1 MGTSLSGLTPAT
13 TFDGLLKVG
22 DNDPLTADLKAI
34 STGDGTDT
42 ILQLSTTAL
51 QIGGDTTIETTG
63 TWVDGFNSNL
73 RLEANSP
80 SMQFKDTSGTSGFM
94 IGVTGGSTIFYQSSS
109 ADFSSVNAIG
119 RIFGGRWSFGA
130 STDLGASVGIKGSG
144 ADDTTTSL
152 LVQNSAGTELLKVQD
167 DGIIDSQYLRI
178 NGSSFSP
185 TISAEGNVG
194 KALRLGNEGFFS
206 SFNYLDLKTWDGAAY
221 SPAMRITG
229 NTSQFVG
236 IGETTP
242 TARLHIKGGGNDNT
256 TTALLVQ
263 NSDGADMMVL
273 DDSKEVSFRGRSG
286 FYNGVFIVE
295 NNHTKTQ
302 GNAIIGA
309 FATPTARL
317 HVKGGGNDDT
327 TTSLL
332 VQNSDGNDLLEVDD
346 IGNVGIGGP
355 NPLSATLHI
364 SSQSYF
370 NNTTA
375 LRIQNSIGNNLL
387 RVRGDGTTDIL
398 NSKYIFNQS
407 GVSTGGAIFKGSGND
422 ATTTALLVQNSDGAT
437 GFQVDDG
444 GNIGLGNAPL
454 TGIKVAQTS
463 GAARFRDLYFGNI
476 GSSAINN
483 SSLTSINW
491 NGSTGI
497 GIANSEAL
505 AATAMLH
512 IKGSAPVEDPPGTFT
527 NPTAL
532 LVQNSAGANLLQVT
546 DDGNLYGKTL
556 NVSGLLK
563 MNSGQTIR
571 FGGSEAMSGNISTG
585 NLDLGIHSNFTN
597 TRVFSQLSV
606 KGTGNGATT
615 TALLVQNSDGTDMLR
630 IMDGGADKVLR
641 TSSAQIGSL
650 EIVGANIGRGG
661 GNPITFAGTNQI
673 GMGEGTPTAKLHIK
687 GTGNT
692 PTTTALLVQNSD
704 GTAAFK
710 IQDDRKAVFSGLTE
724 FSNNVQFL
732 GANDTS
738 SLNNMRF
745 VVPGATKSFVINA
758 DYNLTNEPS
767 ALLEVQSTTK
777 GFLPP
782 RMTEGERNAIATP
795 AVGLIVYQTDGE
807 EGVYVNTTGGWRQM
821 QLI

>member
-22 DNDPLTADLKAI
+22 DNDPLTVNLKAI

-51 QIGGDTTIETTG
+51 SIGGATTIDVGNGHPTADNG
-63 TWVDGFNSNL
+63 LYLGDGGKLKLSNYFQEGIINVPAGRL
-73 RLEANSP
+73 RVI
-80 SMQFKDTSGTSGFM
+80 TSQG
-94 IGVTGGSTIFYQSSS
+94 
-109 ADFSSVNAIG
+109 
-119 RIFGGRWSFGA
+119 
-130 STDLGASVGIKGSG
+130 VGIGTNFGNTTAANTTLSVKGSG
-144 ADDTTTSL
+144 ATSATTSL
-152 LVQNSAGTELLKVQD
+152 LVQNSAGT
-167 DGIIDSQYLRI
+167 
-178 NGSSFSP
+178 
-185 TISAEGNVG
+185 
-194 KALRLGNEGFFS
+194 
-206 SFNYLDLKTWDGAAY
+206 
-221 SPAMRITG
+221 
-229 NTSQFVG
+229 
-236 IGETTP
+236 
-242 TARLHIKGGGNDNT
+242 
-256 TTALLVQ
+256 
-263 NSDGADMMVL
+263 
-273 DDSKEVSFRGRSG
+273 
-286 FYNGVFIVE
+286 
-295 NNHTKTQ
+295 
-302 GNAIIGA
+302 
-309 FATPTARL
+309 
-317 HVKGGGNDDT
+317 
-327 TTSLL
+327 
-332 VQNSDGNDLLEVDD
+332 
-346 IGNVGIGGP
+346 
-355 NPLSATLHI
+355 
-364 SSQSYF
+364 
-370 NNTTA
+370 
-375 LRIQNSIGNNLL
+375 
-387 RVRGDGTTDIL
+387 
-398 NSKYIFNQS
+398 
-407 GVSTGGAIFKGSGND
+407 
-422 ATTTALLVQNSDGAT
+422 T

-444 GNIGLGNAPL
+444 GNIGLGNAPI

-463 GAARFRDLYFGNI
+463 GTARFRDLYFGNI
-476 GSSAINN
+476 GSTAINN
-483 SSLTSINW
+483 GSLTSINW